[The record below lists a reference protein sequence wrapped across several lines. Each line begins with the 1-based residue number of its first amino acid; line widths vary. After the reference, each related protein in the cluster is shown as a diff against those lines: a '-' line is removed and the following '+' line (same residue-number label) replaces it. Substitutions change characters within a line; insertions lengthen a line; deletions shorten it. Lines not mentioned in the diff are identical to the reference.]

1 MARSSWPPASGS
13 PSSVSSSDAP
23 PATAGRTSFSR
34 AVSPRERTHGTGFAT
49 RAIHA
54 GEGPDP
60 VTHAH
65 NTPIYATA
73 TFAFDSA
80 AEKEDA
86 VDRAMEWD
94 PTSYFYSRTANPTT
108 RALEEKVASLD
119 GAEDAIV
126 AASGMACVSS
136 TLLAH
141 LGHGDH
147 VVVGDELFVI
157 TRVLLEDDFPRRG
170 IGVTPVD
177 MTDLA
182 AVEAAITPQTRMLF
196 FETATNPR
204 LRVADIDAVAAL
216 GHRHGLIVVADNT
229 FLAPALVRPL
239 EHGADLVVHAAT
251 KWLSGHG
258 DAVSGVVTGPA
269 GLLKPI
275 RKQVDTLGQA
285 ASPFA
290 SWLVL
295 RGVRSLPLRSRQ
307 ASENALQLATFLESS
322 PKIEW
327 VRYPGLVSHPDHA
340 VARRLI
346 DGPGGGMLTFQPRGG
361 IAGMTGFTDNLRL
374 CDIGVSLGDVYT
386 LVYPQPKRGGL
397 VRVSVGCEDIE
408 DLVED
413 FERGLSFVA

>member
-1 MARSSWPPASGS
+1 MGS
-13 PSSVSSSDAP
+13 
-23 PATAGRTSFSR
+23 
-34 AVSPRERTHGTGFAT
+34 RTHGSGFAT

-54 GEGPDP
+54 GERPDP

-73 TFAFDSA
+73 TFAFDTA

-86 VDRAMEWD
+86 VDRAMAGD
-94 PTSYFYSRTANPTT
+94 PTAYFYSRTGNPTT
-108 RALEEKVASLD
+108 RALEEKLASLD
-119 GAEDAIV
+119 GTEDAVV

-141 LGHGDH
+141 LGSGDH

-182 AVEAAITPQTRMLF
+182 AVEAAITPATKVLF

-204 LRVADIDAVAAL
+204 LRVADIDAIAAL
-216 GHRHGLIVVADNT
+216 GHRHGLLVVADNT
-229 FLAPALVRPL
+229 FLGPALLRPI

-258 DAVSGVVTGPA
+258 DAVSGAVTGAAEP
-269 GLLKPI
+269 LRPI

-307 ASENALQLATFLESS
+307 ASANALRLAQFLESQE
-322 PKIEW
+322 KVEW
-327 VRYPGLVSHPDHA
+327 VRYPGLESHPDHV

-346 DGPGGGMLTFQPRGG
+346 DGPGGGMLAFQVRGG
-361 IAGMTGFTDNLRL
+361 VDGMAAFTDHLEL
-374 CDIGVSLGDVYT
+374 CDVGVSLGDIFT

-397 VRVSVGCEDIE
+397 IRVSVGCEDVD
-408 DLVED
+408 DLIAD
-413 FERGLSFVA
+413 FELGLSFVA

>member
-1 MARSSWPPASGS
+1 
-13 PSSVSSSDAP
+13 VSSSRAR
-23 PATAGRTSFSR
+23 TKGR
-34 AVSPRERTHGTGFAT
+34 GFAT

-54 GEGPDP
+54 GEAPDP

-73 TFAFDSA
+73 TFAFDTA

-86 VDRAMEWD
+86 VDRAMAGD
-94 PTSYFYSRTANPTT
+94 PTAYFYSRTGNPTT
-108 RALEEKVASLD
+108 RALEVKLASID

-141 LGHGDH
+141 LGSGDH
-147 VVVGDELFVI
+147 VVVGDELFVV
-157 TRVLLEDDFPRRG
+157 TRILLEDDFPRRG

-177 MTDLA
+177 MTDLP
-182 AVEAAITPQTRMLF
+182 AVEAAITPATRMLF

-204 LRVADIDAVAAL
+204 LRVADIDALAEL

-229 FLAPALVRPL
+229 FLGPALLRPI
-239 EHGADLVVHAAT
+239 EHGADMVVHAAT

-258 DAVSGVVTGPA
+258 DVVSGAVTGSA
-269 GLLKPI
+269 ELLRPI

-307 ASENALQLATFLESS
+307 ASANALQLARFLEA
-322 PKIEW
+322 KDKVEW
-327 VRYPGLVSHPDHA
+327 VRYPGLASHPDHD
-340 VARRLI
+340 VAARLI
-346 DGPGGGMLTFQPRGG
+346 DGPGGGMLSFQVRGG
-361 IAGMTGFTDNLRL
+361 VEGMAAFTDHLAL
-374 CDIGVSLGDVYT
+374 CDVGVSLGDIFT
-386 LVYPQPKRGGL
+386 LVYPNPKRGGL
-397 VRVSVGCEDIE
+397 IRVSVGCEDVN
-408 DLVED
+408 DLIED
-413 FERGLSFVA
+413 FELGLSFVG

>member
-1 MARSSWPPASGS
+1 M
-13 PSSVSSSDAP
+13 DA
-23 PATAGRTSFSR
+23 
-34 AVSPRERTHGTGFAT
+34 RERTSGVGFAT

-54 GEGPDP
+54 GEHADP

-80 AEKEDA
+80 AEKEAA

-119 GAEDAIV
+119 GAEDAVV
-126 AASGMACVSS
+126 ASSGMACVSS
-136 TLLAH
+136 TLLAY
-141 LGHGDH
+141 LGRGDH

-157 TRVLLEDDFPRRG
+157 TRVLLEDDFPKRG

-182 AVEAAITPQTRMLF
+182 AVEAAIRPETKVLF

-204 LRVADIDAVAAL
+204 LRIADIDALSAL
-216 GHRHGLIVVADNT
+216 AHEHGLIVVADNT
-229 FLAPALVRPL
+229 FLAPALLRPL

-258 DAVSGVVTGPA
+258 DAVSGVVTGPID
-269 GLLKPI
+269 LLRPI

-307 ASENALQLATFLESS
+307 ASANALRLAELLEAND
-322 PKIEW
+322 KVEW
-327 VRYPGLVSHPDHA
+327 VRYPGLPSHPDHA
-340 VARRLI
+340 VAQRLI
-346 DGPGGGMLTFQPRGG
+346 EGPGGAMLTFQPRGG
-361 IAGMTGFTDNLRL
+361 IDGMTAFTDHLSL
-374 CDIGVSLGDVYT
+374 CDIGVSLGDLFT

-397 VRVSVGCEDIE
+397 VRVSVGCEDLE
-408 DLVED
+408 DLIAD
-413 FERGLSFVA
+413 FERGLSFVE

>member
-1 MARSSWPPASGS
+1 MA
-13 PSSVSSSDAP
+13 
-23 PATAGRTSFSR
+23 
-34 AVSPRERTHGTGFAT
+34 RERTHGRGFAT

-54 GEGPDP
+54 GEQPDP
-60 VTHAH
+60 ITHAH

-80 AEKEDA
+80 AEKEAA
-86 VDRAMEWD
+86 VDAAMAGD
-94 PTSYFYSRTANPTT
+94 PTAYFYSRTGNPTT
-108 RALEEKVASLD
+108 RALEEKLASLD

-141 LGHGDH
+141 LGNGDH

-170 IGVTPVD
+170 IRVTPVD

-182 AVEAAITPQTRMLF
+182 AVEAAITPATKVLF

-204 LRVADIDAVAAL
+204 LRVADIDALAAL

-229 FLAPALVRPL
+229 FLAPALLRPI

-258 DAVSGVVTGPA
+258 DAVSGAVTGSA
-269 GLLKPI
+269 ELLKPV

-307 ASENALQLATFLESS
+307 SSANAIRLAQFLEGQE
-322 PKIEW
+322 KVEW
-327 VRYPGLVSHPDHA
+327 VRYPGLQSHPDHE
-340 VARRLI
+340 VAKRLI

-361 IAGMTGFTDNLRL
+361 LEGMAAFTDHLRL
-374 CDIGVSLGDVYT
+374 CDVGVSLGDVFT
-386 LVYPQPKRGGL
+386 LVYPQPKRDGL
-397 VRVSVGCEDIE
+397 IRVSVGCEDID
-408 DLVED
+408 DLIED
-413 FERGLSFVA
+413 FTRGLSFVS

>member
-1 MARSSWPPASGS
+1 MA
-13 PSSVSSSDAP
+13 
-23 PATAGRTSFSR
+23 TSR
-34 AVSPRERTHGTGFAT
+34 QRTHGRGFAT

-54 GEGPDP
+54 GERPDP

-73 TFAFDSA
+73 TFAFDTA
-80 AEKEDA
+80 ADKEDA
-86 VDRAMEWD
+86 VDRAMAWD

-108 RALEEKVASLD
+108 RALEEKLASLD
-119 GAEDAIV
+119 GAEDAVV

-141 LGHGDH
+141 LGQGDH

-182 AVEAAITPQTRMLF
+182 AVEAAITAATKVLF

-204 LRVADIDAVAAL
+204 LRVADIDALAVL

-229 FLAPALVRPL
+229 FLAPALLRPI
-239 EHGADLVVHAAT
+239 EHGADLIVHAAT

-258 DAVSGVVTGPA
+258 DAVSGAVTGPRA
-269 GLLKPI
+269 LLEPI

-285 ASPFA
+285 ASPFS

-295 RGVRSLPLRSRQ
+295 RGVRSLPLRSR
-307 ASENALQLATFLESS
+307 AAAENALRLAEFLEGHE
-322 PKIEW
+322 KVDW
-327 VRYPGLVSHPDHA
+327 VRYPGLASHPDHD

-346 DGPGGGMLTFQPRGG
+346 DGPGGAMLAFQVRGG
-361 IAGMTGFTDNLRL
+361 VEGMAAFTDHLAL
-374 CDIGVSLGDVYT
+374 CDVGVSLGDVFT

-397 VRVSVGCEDIE
+397 IRVSVGCEDVE

-413 FERGLSFVA
+413 FERGLSFVD

>member
-1 MARSSWPPASGS
+1 MGS
-13 PSSVSSSDAP
+13 R
-23 PATAGRTSFSR
+23 RT
-34 AVSPRERTHGTGFAT
+34 RTHGSGFAT

-54 GEGPDP
+54 GERPDP

-73 TFAFDSA
+73 TFAFDTA

-86 VDRAMEWD
+86 VDRAMAGD
-94 PTSYFYSRTANPTT
+94 PAAYFYSRTGNPTT
-108 RALEEKVASLD
+108 RALEEKLASLD
-119 GAEDAIV
+119 GTEDAVV

-141 LGHGDH
+141 LGTGDH

-182 AVEAAITPQTRMLF
+182 AVEAAITPATKVLF

-204 LRVADIDAVAAL
+204 LRVADIDALAAL
-216 GHRHGLIVVADNT
+216 GHRHGLLVVADNT
-229 FLAPALVRPL
+229 FLGPALLRPI

-251 KWLSGHG
+251 KWLSGHR
-258 DAVSGVVTGPA
+258 DAVSGAVTGPA
-269 GLLKPI
+269 ELLRPI

-307 ASENALQLATFLESS
+307 ASANALRLAQFLESQE
-322 PKIEW
+322 KVEW
-327 VRYPGLVSHPDHA
+327 VRYPGLESHPDHV

-346 DGPGGGMLTFQPRGG
+346 DGPGGGMLAFQVRGG
-361 IAGMTGFTDNLRL
+361 VDGMAAFTDHLDL
-374 CDIGVSLGDVYT
+374 CDLGVSLGDIFT

-397 VRVSVGCEDIE
+397 IRVSVGCEDVD
-408 DLVED
+408 DLIAD
-413 FERGLSFVA
+413 FELGLSFVA

>member
-1 MARSSWPPASGS
+1 M
-13 PSSVSSSDAP
+13 
-23 PATAGRTSFSR
+23 TTK
-34 AVSPRERTHGTGFAT
+34 RERTHGRGFAT

-73 TFAFDSA
+73 TFAFDTA
-80 AEKEDA
+80 AEKEAA

-94 PTSYFYSRTANPTT
+94 PTSYFYSRTGNPTT
-108 RALEEKVASLD
+108 RALEEKLASLD
-119 GAEDAIV
+119 GAEDAVV

-141 LGHGDH
+141 LGQGDH

-170 IGVTPVD
+170 IGVAPVD

-182 AVEAAITPQTRMLF
+182 AVEAAITPATKVLF

-204 LRVADIDAVAAL
+204 LRVADIDALADL

-229 FLAPALVRPL
+229 FLAPALLRPI

-258 DAVSGVVTGPA
+258 DAVSGAVTGNA
-269 GLLKPI
+269 ELLKPI

-295 RGVRSLPLRSRQ
+295 RGVRSLQLRSRQ
-307 ASENALQLATFLESS
+307 ASANALRIARFLEGQE
-322 PKIEW
+322 KVEW
-327 VRYPGLVSHPDHA
+327 VRYPGLASHPDHA
-340 VARRLI
+340 VAQRLI
-346 DGPGGGMLTFQPRGG
+346 DGPGGGMVSFRMHRG
-361 IAGMTGFTDNLRL
+361 IEDMTAFTDHLRL
-374 CDIGVSLGDVYT
+374 CDIGVSLGDIFT
-386 LVYPQPKRGGL
+386 LVYPQPKRDGL
-397 VRVSVGCEDIE
+397 IRVSVGCEDVDDIIE
-408 DLVED
+408 DFTL
-413 FERGLSFVA
+413 GLSFVP

>member
-1 MARSSWPPASGS
+1 MA
-13 PSSVSSSDAP
+13 
-23 PATAGRTSFSR
+23 
-34 AVSPRERTHGTGFAT
+34 RERTHGRGFAT

-54 GEGPDP
+54 GEQPDP
-60 VTHAH
+60 ITHAH

-80 AEKEDA
+80 AEKEAA
-86 VDRAMEWD
+86 VDAAMAGD
-94 PTSYFYSRTANPTT
+94 PTAYFYSRTGNPTT
-108 RALEEKVASLD
+108 RALEEKLASLD

-141 LGHGDH
+141 LGNGDH

-170 IGVTPVD
+170 IRVTPVD

-182 AVEAAITPQTRMLF
+182 AVEAAITPATKVLF

-204 LRVADIDAVAAL
+204 LRVADIDALAAL

-229 FLAPALVRPL
+229 FLAPALLRPI

-258 DAVSGVVTGPA
+258 DAVSGAVTGSA
-269 GLLKPI
+269 ELLKPV

-307 ASENALQLATFLESS
+307 SSANALRLAQFLEGQE
-322 PKIEW
+322 KVEW
-327 VRYPGLVSHPDHA
+327 VRYPGLQSHPDHE
-340 VARRLI
+340 VAKRLI

-361 IAGMTGFTDNLRL
+361 LEGMAAFTDHLRL
-374 CDIGVSLGDVYT
+374 CDVGVSLGDVFT
-386 LVYPQPKRGGL
+386 LVYPQPKRDGL
-397 VRVSVGCEDIE
+397 IRVSVGCEDID
-408 DLVED
+408 DLIED
-413 FERGLSFVA
+413 FTRGLSFVS